1 MKDDQQPSRAVS
13 VVIAVTALFSCVA
26 SVALMVVLLRGGS
39 DRDDGSAVVAPSG
52 ARPAAFQ
59 QTSDGVI
66 VVPPVAEEP
75 APQPGPTPQPDKVAD
90 QPDPAAMD
98 AVMDKLHADIAACA
112 RQAQVSGEVAIKMRI
127 EPDGKVAWT
136 AAKVSSSSFQSCLD
150 RLFKKARMPR
160 SAKGAT
166 VRQTLQLP

>member
-1 MKDDQQPSRAVS
+1 MEDDQQRSRAVS
-13 VVIAVTALFSCVA
+13 VAIAVTALLSFVA
-26 SVALMVVLLRGGS
+26 SVALMVVLLQGGPG
-39 DRDDGSAVVAPSG
+39 DRDDDAAAVGPSG

-66 VVPPVAEEP
+66 VVPPVVEDPVPDREPQPEKVPDTPEP
-75 APQPGPTPQPDKVAD
+75 AAVAR
-90 QPDPAAMD
+90 
-98 AVMDKLHADIAACA
+98 VLEELHVDIAACA
-112 RQAQVSGEVAIKMRI
+112 RPAQVSGEVAIKMRL

-136 AAKVSSSSFQSCLD
+136 AAKVSSSPFQSCLD

-166 VRQTLQLP
+166 ITQTVQLP